1 MDLGNLAS
9 LRHFIPEM
17 ILAAG
22 ILAIVI
28 IDLAVRDKSRLGAL
42 ALIAAA
48 ASLVA
53 IGLEPASSGAWL
65 FHRMLVFDSF
75 AIYFRA
81 LIALAAVVAIWMS
94 IGSEE
99 VQGCDQGEYYAI
111 LLAST
116 FAMFLMAESANL
128 LMAYLALEFVS
139 LTSYILTGFLRHNR
153 RSLEAA
159 LKYLIYGGVASGT
172 MIYGMSWI
180 FGITGSLDFSV
191 INKALS
197 TPAHLPVLAVFI
209 ALVLILTGMGYKVSS
224 VPFHM
229 WAPDVYTGAPIPI
242 TTFLAIGSKAAGF
255 ALLTR
260 FFFPAISHLAAGGSW
275 TALAGVDWPQLL
287 LFVCIITMTL
297 GNLAAL
303 QQTNMKRLLAYS
315 SIAQA
320 GYALMGFVVL
330 SNDGIRAMLFYLF
343 AYYVMDAGAFLVV
356 MIVANSTGR
365 EDVEAYRGL
374 AWRGGIVPA
383 VALTI
388 FLFSLTGIPLTVGFI
403 GKFYLFAAVIKGQFY
418 ILAIVGILNSVVSLY
433 YYLKPIRMMFFEQ
446 PRGDEG
452 TVSFEAW
459 NYGLM
464 GVLAC
469 ATIVFGLY
477 WSPII
482 SFANRSISFFLTGQ
496 PLTPWRGGTGSF
508 EDYCA
513 VVMEQHLLFQVG
525 ADGLRQDHHFE
536 IFALAREVGDGVAM
550 GHRRRW
556 LARLSGPRP
565 ALQLRSARSRRSV

>member
-1 MDLGNLAS
+1 MDLGNY
-9 LRHFIPEM
+9 
-17 ILAAG
+17 
-22 ILAIVI
+22 
-28 IDLAVRDKSRLGAL
+28 
-42 ALIAAA
+42 
-48 ASLVA
+48 ASLVHFA
-53 IGLEPASSGAWL
+53 PELVLAGGILLLVILDLLMADKRRLGDIALLITVVALLLIALEPITAGAWL

-75 AIYFRA
+75 AIFFRA
-81 LIALAAVVAIWMS
+81 LIALAAIVAVWMS

-99 VQGCDQGEYYAI
+99 VRGCDQGEYYAI

-139 LTSYILTGFLRHNR
+139 LTSYILTGFLKHNR

-180 FGITGSLDFSV
+180 FGITGSLDFNV
-191 INKALS
+191 INRALTS
-197 TPAHLPVLAVFI
+197 PGHIPVLAVFI
-209 ALVLILTGMGYKVSS
+209 ALVLILAGMGYKVAS

-229 WAPDVYTGAPIPI
+229 WAPDVYQGAPIPI

-260 FFFPAISHLAAGGSW
+260 FFYPALSSLTAAGNW
-275 TALAGVDWPQLL
+275 QALKGVDWPELL
-287 LFVCIITMTL
+287 LFICMITMTL

-365 EDVEAYRGL
+365 EDIGAYRGL

-388 FLFSLTGIPLTVGFI
+388 FLFSLTGIPLTIGFI
-403 GKFYLFAAVIKGQFY
+403 GKFYLFAAVIKGKFY
-418 ILAIVGILNSVVSLY
+418 WLALVGVLNAVVSLY
-433 YYLKPIRMMFFEQ
+433 YYMGPIKTMFLDT
-446 PRGDEG
+446 PNGDEG
-452 TVSFEAW
+452 TVTFDFW

-469 ATIVFGLY
+469 ATIILGIY
-477 WSPII
+477 WAPVM
-482 SFANRSISFFLTGQ
+482 SFATRSLHFFTG
-496 PLTPWRGGTGSF
+496 T
-508 EDYCA
+508 
-513 VVMEQHLLFQVG
+513 V
-525 ADGLRQDHHFE
+525 
-536 IFALAREVGDGVAM
+536 
-550 GHRRRW
+550 
-556 LARLSGPRP
+556 
-565 ALQLRSARSRRSV
+565 